1 MNNITVIFLA
11 IGLAMDSFAVSI
23 SNAMCYQNM
32 NKKMAFLDALFFGIA
47 QAIMPLIGWG
57 LGQAFMQ
64 YIQNIDHYIALI
76 LLGYIGIKMI
86 IEAIKKKKDPGIRKE
101 KENLNGKMLF
111 IQAIATSIDALAVGI
126 SFTTIAG
133 ELNILIGVAMI
144 GVITFICSGI
154 GIGIGKRFGGLL
166 EEKAE
171 ILGGCILCFIGLK
184 IFIEHMFF

>member
-1 MNNITVIFLA
+1 MESITIIFLA
-11 IGLAMDSFAVSI
+11 MGLAMDSFAVSI

-32 NKKMAFLDALFFGIA
+32 NKKMAFLNALFFGIA
-47 QAIMPLIGWG
+47 QAVMPLIGWG

-76 LLGYIGIKMI
+76 LLGYIGSKMI
-86 IEAIKKKKDPGIRKE
+86 IEAIKKKKNPDTMNKKE
-101 KENLNGKMLF
+101 KLNSKTLYM
-111 IQAIATSIDALAVGI
+111 QAIATSIDALAVGI

-133 ELNILIGVAMI
+133 NTSIIVGVTIIGI
-144 GVITFICSGI
+144 ITFICSGI
-154 GIGIGKRFGGLL
+154 GILIGKRFGNLL

-171 ILGGCILCFIGLK
+171 ILGGCILCLIGLK